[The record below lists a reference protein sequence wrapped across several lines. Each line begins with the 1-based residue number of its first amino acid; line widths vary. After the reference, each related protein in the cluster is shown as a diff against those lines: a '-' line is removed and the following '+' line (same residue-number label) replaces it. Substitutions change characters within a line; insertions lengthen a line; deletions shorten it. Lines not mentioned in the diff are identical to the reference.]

1 MGADILFGQSNY
13 RLQRDKQADI
23 LLANGGT
30 HPDGGGILYSL
41 MGQRSLLDLK
51 T

>member
-1 MGADILFGQSNY
+1 MGADILFGQSRS

-23 LLANGGT
+23 LLAKGGR

-41 MGQRSLLDLK
+41 MGQSSLLDLE